1 MSQNSARQFR
11 IEHSTAYRYSEPV
24 MLSHQQ
30 LHLTPRLLDYQ
41 TIQAHEAVI
50 KPAPTQQRKIIDA
63 FGNPVTEIAIEA
75 AHTSLDIIAQ
85 STVTVTERRSI
96 DPEKTRPGYGEN
108 CLWIITEAD
117 RTRTTVLLPAEY

>member
-1 MSQNSARQFR
+1 MSQNGSRQFR

-41 TIQAHEAVI
+41 TTQAHEAVI
-50 KPAPTQQRKIIDA
+50 KPAPTQQRDIIDA

-85 STVTVTERRSI
+85 STVTVIERRLI
-96 DPEKTRPGYGEN
+96 DAGEN
-108 CLWIITEAD
+108 TRLGD
-117 RTRTTVLLPAEY
+117 RSR